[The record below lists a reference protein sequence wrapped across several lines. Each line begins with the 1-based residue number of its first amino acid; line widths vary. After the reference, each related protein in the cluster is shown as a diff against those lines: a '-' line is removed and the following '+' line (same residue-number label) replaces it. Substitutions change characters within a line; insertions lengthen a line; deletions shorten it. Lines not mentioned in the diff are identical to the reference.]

1 VALARSGTTIEDEGD
16 SRHGKHRD
24 PPEPRTGHAWFGGS
38 HKAATIDERRPD
50 MSVESAVAP
59 PGRTLPAT
67 SPGSAP
73 PAPVAFHY
81 TQTDSFVALLQ
92 QLGASLLISTYQAN
106 KLLVARAEGGG
117 LSMLVRTFDRPMG
130 LAVDARRL
138 TIGTRNQIWFLRNA
152 PDIAS
157 RIEPAGQHDAC
168 FLPRSSHVTGD
179 IGVHEMAW
187 AAEELWVVNTRFSCL
202 CTLQPDYSF
211 VPRWRPPFISELA
224 AEDRCHLNGL
234 AIVEGR
240 PKYVTA
246 LGETDTAGGWRAN
259 KPKGGCLMEASS
271 GEMIN
276 RGLSMPHSPRLHDG
290 RLWLLESGTGQ
301 LVLVDVA
308 TGGRQTIATLPGF
321 TRGLALCGPYAFIGL
336 SKIRPTSAMD
346 GVPLAERREQ
356 LKCGVAAVDLHS
368 GGVIAFLEFQ
378 TAVEEIFD
386 VQLLLGLRFP
396 EVIGFQQETIQH
408 TFIVPPGR
416 TRIKNRATLASWH

>member
-1 VALARSGTTIEDEGD
+1 LS
-16 SRHGKHRD
+16 
-24 PPEPRTGHAWFGGS
+24 GGS
-38 HKAATIDERRPD
+38 RKAATIDQGHSD
-50 MSVESAVAP
+50 MSDESADAP
-59 PGRTLPAT
+59 AGRTLPAT
-67 SPGSAP
+67 SPGFAP
-73 PAPVAFHY
+73 PGPVAFHY

-92 QLGASLLISTYQAN
+92 QLGASLLVSTYQAN

-117 LSMLVRTFDRPMG
+117 LSMLVRTFDRPIG

-138 TIGTRNQIWFLRNA
+138 MIGTRDRIWALHNA
-152 PDIAS
+152 PDIAP
-157 RIEPAGQHDAC
+157 RVEPAGQHDAC
-168 FLPRSSHVTGD
+168 YLPRSSHVTGD

-187 AAEELWVVNTRFSCL
+187 AGEELWVVNTRFSCL
-202 CTLQPDYSF
+202 CTLHADYSF
-211 VPRWRPPFISELA
+211 VPRWRPPFISALA

-234 AIVEGR
+234 AIVDGR

-259 KPKGGCLMEASS
+259 KSQGGCLMDVSS
-271 GEMIN
+271 GEMIS
-276 RGLSMPHSPRLHDG
+276 RGLSMPHSPRWHDA

-308 TGGRQTIATLPGF
+308 TGQRQTVATLPGF

-356 LKCGVAAVDLHS
+356 LKCGVAAVDLRS

-386 VQLLLGLRFP
+386 VQLLPGLRFP

-408 TFIVPPGR
+408 TFVVPPG
-416 TRIKNRATLASWH
+416 LPDPS